1 MRRRIL
7 TGFIVL
13 ALLAV
18 VGGGGY
24 WAYTRYW
31 LKPQTSQAPVM
42 QTGTVRRGDIVLTA
56 DGTGNLLPSAE
67 KSVAFRVSGTVA
79 EVKVKVGDQVKAG
92 DVLAKLETLTFDN
105 AIRDATYA
113 VGTGA
118 GRLCKRLNARPSP
131 ARI

>member
-1 MRRRIL
+1 MKKSVW
-7 TGFIVL
+7 IVSIVI
-13 ALLAV
+13 ALLAL
-18 VGGGGY
+18 GGGGY

-31 LKPQTSQAPVM
+31 LTLRAQTPQAPVM

-67 KSVAFRVSGTVA
+67 KSVAFRVNGTVT
-79 EVKVKVGDQVKAG
+79 EVKVKVGDRVKAG

-113 VGTGA
+113 
-118 GRLCKRLNARPSP
+118 L
-131 ARI
+131 